1 MRLPLIM
8 VREDLLNL
16 PAPVT
21 PAGFSHRL
29 YRDGDRDVWAE
40 IETAAGEF
48 PDVDAALRRFAEEFG
63 PAEADMEDRCF
74 FAVDNGS
81 GRAVATATAWYN
93 EERGAE
99 WGRLHW
105 VGALPDYHGRGLGR
119 FLVALTLERLARD
132 HQRAYLTTQ
141 TTSVAAVKIYLD
153 FGFRPSF
160 ERPGCLEAW
169 AHMRSLLEH
178 PALHE

>member
-8 VREDLLNL
+8 VRETLLDL
-16 PAPVT
+16 PAPVR

-29 YRDGDRDVWAE
+29 YRIGDRSVWAR

-48 PDVDAALRRFAEEFG
+48 PDTDAALRQFAQEFE
-63 PAEADMEDRCF
+63 PSQTDMEDRCF
-74 FAVDNGS
+74 FAVDEGS
-81 GRAVATATAWYN
+81 GQEVATATAWYN

-105 VGALPDYHGRGLGR
+105 VGAVPEYHGLGLGR
-119 FLVALTLERLARD
+119 FLVALALHRFARD
-132 HQRAYLTTQ
+132 HARAYLTTR

-153 FGFRPSF
+153 VGFRPSF
-160 ERPGCLEAW
+160 ETPGCPEAW
-169 AHMRSLLEH
+169 AHMRSLIDH